1 MQKTAYVQF
10 SSVTTNNIFKGP
22 LGSKGQKGEPS
33 TIAGPQGPKGAAGEK
48 VTGMFKDFLL
58 TTSLTNII
66 KILILCSKINAF

>member
-10 SSVTTNNIFKGP
+10 SSVTTNKIFKGP

-48 VTGMFKDFLL
+48 VTWMFKDFLL
-58 TTSLTNII
+58 RTS
-66 KILILCSKINAF
+66 